1 MPDAVPTLTGGA
13 AVLMSVQ
20 RAAGV
25 SYIPLKPLS
34 TMSVYVLG
42 KLISSVLRLRGWGLQ
57 L

>member
-1 MPDAVPTLTGGA
+1 MPDTVPTLIGGA